1 MNEPRQPEEAMHKF
15 TVAALMRGYL
25 VFFLPWAFGVLHP
38 GARPLR
44 MFWYL
49 WAMCQAFQKAG
60 TGQLRRLVINLP
72 PRNLKSVT
80 SVAFTAW
87 MLGRS
92 PALKIMLV
100 TYGSKLSSE
109 HIENCR
115 QLMSHPYYRALFP
128 ATQLVPGG
136 KGELIIR
143 TSAGGGC
150 RSVTIGGATTGFGA
164 DLILI
169 DDAMKAEDISSEA
182 RRNELERF
190 YRGTLVTRLNNKR
203 RGIIISIQ
211 QRLGEDDLPARL
223 IDAGAEHLCL
233 PAYGD
238 HEMVYD
244 IGFGRQYRRPPGEV
258 LRPDDEPKDVL
269 EQYRR
274 EMGNRDFATQYLQEP
289 SAAEGNLLRWEWF
302 GQYDEAPERYELLKV
317 VQSWDTGA
325 SDNPNSDFS
334 VCTTWGFDRTD
345 SCWLLLDVFREQ
357 LNYPELKRAV
367 VTRWRRWQADRVLI
381 EDAGT
386 GKSLWQEF
394 YTKGPLRPIM
404 IPPRGS
410 KEDRFTACFAEIE
423 AGNILIPSEMPWLE
437 AFRREL
443 KSFPTGRYDDQVD
456 SVSQFVEYQLKNWRW
471 ILTDHDKNGRP
482 IRRNRE
488 RERPW

>member
-1 MNEPRQPEEAMHKF
+1 MSEHPRLGADSHKL

-25 VFFLPWAFGVLHP
+25 IFFLPWAFSKLHR
-38 GARPLR
+38 GERPLR

-60 TGQLRRLVINLP
+60 TGQTRRLVINVP

-100 TYGSKLSSE
+100 TYGAKLSSE

-115 QLMSHPYYRALFP
+115 TLMSHPFYRALFP
-128 ATQLVPGG
+128 GTRLLAGG

-143 TSAGGGC
+143 TEAGGGC
-150 RSVTIGGATTGFGA
+150 RSVTVGGATTGFGA

-182 RRNELERF
+182 RREELERF

-238 HEMVYD
+238 HEEVFD
-244 IGFGRQYRRPPGEV
+244 LGFGRQYRRPPGEA
-258 LRPDDEPKDVL
+258 LRPDDEPMDVL

-274 EMGNRDFATQYLQEP
+274 EMGPREFASQYLQEP
-289 SAAEGNLLRWEWF
+289 TAAEGNLLRWEWF
-302 GQYDEAPERYELLKV
+302 GTYQERPARHTFSKV
-317 VQSWDTGA
+317 VQSWDTGS
-325 SDNPNSDFS
+325 SDAPTADFS
-334 VCTTWGFDRTD
+334 VCTTWGFDHHNHK
-345 SCWLLLDVFREQ
+345 WLLLDVFRAQ
-357 LNYPELKRAV
+357 LGYPALKEAIIAKSK
-367 VTRWRRWQADRVLI
+367 RWQADRVLI
-381 EDAGT
+381 EDAGS
-386 GKSLWQEF
+386 GKSLWQDF
-394 YTKGPLRPIM
+394 VASGHLRPLTIQ
-404 IPPRGS
+404 PLGS
-410 KEDRFTACFAEIE
+410 KEERFIACFAEIE
-423 AGNILIPSEMPWLE
+423 AGHILLPADAPWLD

-443 KSFPTGRYDDQVD
+443 KAFPTSRNDDQVD
-456 SVSQFVEYQLKNWRW
+456 SVSQFIRWQLQQWAWVDAEKDSRGHWFR
-471 ILTDHDKNGRP
+471 K
-482 IRRNRE
+482 RRTRT
-488 RERPW
+488 RSW